1 MPQRGIEGPWY
12 VIPMGSDPDAHLRSI
27 AQQFG
32 ITFREAHVPPHAIL
46 PTVFLLD
53 DRYVLRWRGVT
64 ELEQFRRELMLLR
77 AALEQVPFPLPMP
90 LSTKNGQECVREE
103 ERFWVLSPQIPGRP
117 LGTWQEIQRG
127 GDQDMQLV
135 LRSLRNLHDRTMGLH
150 IHAYEDP
157 LRFSQDMRKKL
168 EVVSHFLAPHA
179 LNRIDQAL
187 AHVAAHEAILT
198 PQDLCFIHG
207 DFHHGNI
214 IVNDRRE
221 ITGLIDLDFSR
232 IGYPLED
239 LGFTVM
245 MCLRSCD
252 RNVFVLDLPYERQL
266 LEWYGLHPD
275 QHSLFAEYLLLGGLI
290 DLWAFTVSTGMQ
302 QRDAYL
308 QYQISLVQDCC
319 ARFTTEGYATALVT
333 HDPPVHHFPVA
344 LSKRVLALALS
355 AGVDPRDIEEHFT
368 RGGGHGGQKV
378 NKTSNC
384 VELTHRPSGICIRV
398 HRHREQHRNREEA
411 FRDLIEKIAMQAQE
425 ESRQSAAE
433 KRRKRIPSE
442 PRPPRVQKRVLKEKR
457 HRGVIKRTR
466 KIPPEEEGKD
476 IA

>member
-1 MPQRGIEGPWY
+1 MDND
-12 VIPMGSDPDAHLRSI
+12 SDARLRSI

-46 PTVFLLD
+46 PTLFLLD
-53 DRYVLRWRGVT
+53 DRYVLRWREVT
-64 ELEQFRRELMLLR
+64 ELERFFRELMLLR
-77 AALEQVPFPLPMP
+77 AAQEQVPFPLPVP
-90 LSTKNGQECVREE
+90 LSTKSGQECVREGD
-103 ERFWVLSPQIPGRP
+103 RFWICSPQILGRP

-127 GDQDMQLV
+127 GDQDMQFV
-135 LRSLRNLHDRTMGLH
+135 LRSLRHLHDRTMGLH
-150 IHAYEDP
+150 IHAYENP
-157 LRFSQDMRKKL
+157 LHFSQDMRKKL
-168 EVVSHFLAPHA
+168 AVVSHLLSPHA
-179 LNRIDQAL
+179 RNRIDQAL
-187 AHVAAHEAILT
+187 ARVAAHEETLT
-198 PQDLCFIHG
+198 PQDYCFVHG

-221 ITGLIDLDFSR
+221 IAGLIDFDFAR
-232 IGYPLED
+232 IGCPLED

-252 RNVFVLDLPYERQL
+252 SNAFVLDLPYERQL

-275 QHSLFAEYLLLGGLI
+275 QHSLFAEYLLLGGCI
-290 DLWAFTVSTGMQ
+290 DLWAFTISTGMQ

-308 QYQISLVQDCC
+308 RYQIALVQDCC
-319 ARFTTEGYATALVT
+319 ARFVTEGYATALVA
-333 HDPPVHHFPVA
+333 HDLPSHHFPVE
-344 LSKRVLALALS
+344 LSKQVLALAAS

-384 VELTHRPSGICIRV
+384 VELTHRPSRICVRV

-411 FRDLIEKIAMQAQE
+411 YRDLIEKIALRVRE
-425 ESRQSAAE
+425 ESQQSAAE
-433 KRRKRIPSE
+433 KRRKRIPSA

-457 HRGVIKRTR
+457 HRGTIKRTR
-466 KIPPEEEGKD
+466 QVPPEEEKQG